1 MNITNLQRLKY
12 DIQGIELDDT
22 QLTVYLAENGLRA
35 TDTYDVND
43 TTNLKGIYA
52 TALSVLEGLANNP
65 TMMKAIKLDDMTVS
79 EFSDNIMKR
88 IDQLD
93 NKIRQI
99 KVSDKSSS
107 TFLLYN
113 WEVIKWSYLM
123 IN

>member
-1 MNITNLQRLKY
+1 MNITNLQRLKM
-12 DIQGIELDDT
+12 DINGIELDDT
-22 QLTVYLAENGLRA
+22 QLTVYLAENGLQA
-35 TDTYDVND
+35 TAQYNTDDTS
-43 TTNLKGIYA
+43 NLKGIYA

-99 KVSDKSSS
+99 KVSNNSSS

-113 WEVIKWSYLM
+113 
-123 IN
+123 

>member
-22 QLTVYLAENGLRA
+22 QLTVYLAENGLQA

-99 KVSDKSSS
+99 KVSNNSSS

-113 WEVIKWSYLM
+113 
-123 IN
+123 

>member
-1 MNITNLQRLKY
+1 MNITNLQRLKM

-22 QLTVYLAENGLRA
+22 QLTVYLAENGLQARSTYN
-35 TDTYDVND
+35 TDD
-43 TTNLKGIYA
+43 TSNLKGIYA

-99 KVSDKSSS
+99 KVSNNSSS

-113 WEVIKWSYLM
+113 
-123 IN
+123 

>member
-1 MNITNLQRLKY
+1 MNINNLERLKM
-12 DIQGIELDDT
+12 DIEGIDIEDEKLSI
-22 QLTVYLAENGLRA
+22 YLAENGLQA
-35 TDTYDVND
+35 TDTYNTND
-43 TTNLKGIYA
+43 TSNLKGIYA

-99 KVSDKSSS
+99 KVNNNSSS

-113 WEVIKWSYLM
+113 
-123 IN
+123 